1 MHWLRVIGVLQIVAL
16 LQVTVLPAL
25 EVRGFRPDLLLLVA
39 LYIVVRE
46 PLQRRWRWHAFWV
59 GWIGGLMADIYSSG
73 SHLPLGSTALVF
85 GLLAIVMSK
94 LGEELFLGSAVAQV
108 LILGAACLAAH
119 GVLGVA
125 LIPLTRAPAGV
136 MLRGVVWT
144 AAYSGLAAPLVFAAM
159 RPFERFLG
167 IRSRRSFGRA

>member
-1 MHWLRVIGVLQIVAL
+1 MHWLRVIGVLQIVVL

-25 EVRGFRPDLLLLVA
+25 EVRGSRPDLVLLVA

-46 PLQRRWRWHAFWV
+46 PLRRRWRWHAFWV
-59 GWIGGLMADIYSSG
+59 GWAAGLTADVYSAG

-85 GLLAIVMSK
+85 GLLGIAMSK
-94 LGEELFLGSAVAQV
+94 LGEELFLGSAVAQA

-119 GVLGVA
+119 GVLSAA

-136 MLRGVVWT
+136 ILREALWT
-144 AAYSGLAAPLVFAAM
+144 AGYSGLAAPLVFAAM